1 MVGGRGKKEG
11 SLLYNRATSSLRQPG
26 STIKVIGTYAAAID
40 GGQITLGTIYDDA
53 PYTYSNGK
61 EVVNSTGTYAGKTTI
76 RNAIYDVDPNML
88 RVTLFTSGAVLDDF
102 DLANS
107 PEKVRSSFVEFRVVR
122 SGERTMFEFDGA
134 VGYYWL
140 RFEKP
145 VAV

>member
-1 MVGGRGKKEG
+1 MITRD
-11 SLLYNRATSSLRQPG
+11 SRIDWLYRRIGELKTVFDHYAQSSRVHF
-26 STIKVIGTYAAAID
+26 IIIGE
-40 GGQITLGTIYDDA
+40 DA
-53 PYTYSNGK
+53 MSI
-61 EVVNSTGTYAGKTTI
+61 TTI